1 MNLISGA
8 SWSPGR
14 LVAVFIERLDPRVVE
29 PAQSTVLTD
38 AIIDEIDELG
48 VVFLDPDSVGLV
60 GDGATDDRQ
69 ALGIPNAQSL
79 EDHVIGGNGL
89 HSTVFQQPQAPR
101 EGIDED
107 GEVATN

>member
-1 MNLISGA
+1 MYLISEA

-14 LVAVFIERLDPRVVE
+14 LVAVSIERLDPRVVE

-38 AIIDEIDELG
+38 EVVDEIDELG
-48 VVFLDPDSVGLV
+48 VAFLNPDSVGLV

-79 EDHVIGGNGL
+79 KHHIIGGNGL
-89 HSTVFQQPQAPR
+89 HPTVFQQPQALR
-101 EGIDED
+101 E
-107 GEVATN
+107 